1 MKIIGILLA
10 VIIVGIVAYKMAYPS
25 VTIRY
30 RLTLN
35 AEVDG
40 VPKMGSGVI
49 EVSYGKNPQILGAS
63 AELKINVRGEAVAL
77 DLGSRGTLFALLKGG
92 EDSRSS
98 AEWIVLRAFDLP
110 GGAFPSPVEK
120 GVKEVSQLSGKVDF
134 PMKSLPILVR
144 FGDTNNPLTVERVDP
159 FNLEASF
166 GAGVKLTGASI
177 EIVSAGIW
185 PFSWYGITGERITS
199 EASTKLKWLTEYF
212 DLQLDGQRFESASS
226 QRRFQNS
233 LNAGAFKAG
242 W

>member
-1 MKIIGILLA
+1 
-10 VIIVGIVAYKMAYPS
+10 

-63 AELKINVRGEAVAL
+63 AELKINVHGEAVAL
-77 DLGSRGTLFALLKGG
+77 DLGSRGTLFALLKAG

-110 GGAFPSPVEK
+110 GGSFPRPVEK
-120 GVKEVSQLSGKVDF
+120 GVNEVRQLSGKVDL
-134 PMKSLPILVR
+134 PMKSLPLLVR
-144 FGDTNNPLTVERVDP
+144 FRDINDPMTIDKVNPLD
-159 FNLEASF
+159 LQASF
-166 GAGVKLTGASI
+166 GAGVKLTGVSV
-177 EIVSAGIW
+177 EIVSAGVW

-199 EASTKLKWLTEYF
+199 EASTKLKWLTDYLDRQF
-212 DLQLDGQRFESASS
+212 DGRRFESASS
-226 QRRFQNS
+226 QNRFQNS
-233 LNAGAFKAG
+233 LNAGALKAG
-242 W
+242 WRR